1 MSLLETRNKKFNLPF
16 VFIAGVIFLLGLAY
30 FANYLENLSQKN
42 ITNVEVKYTG
52 DEKRI
57 KIQVQENA
65 TILLDG
71 TRIDATQLE
80 EILKIQFDGYANPVI
95 SIEVVENVSISN
107 TINTMEIARKNNY
120 KVILEEASK

>member
-1 MSLLETRNKKFNLPF
+1 MTK
-16 VFIAGVIFLLGLAY
+16 
-30 FANYLENLSQKN
+30 KN
-42 ITNVEVKYTG
+42 ITNVEVQYTG

-71 TRIDATQLE
+71 TKIDATQLE

-107 TINTMEIARKNNY
+107 TINIMEIARKNNY